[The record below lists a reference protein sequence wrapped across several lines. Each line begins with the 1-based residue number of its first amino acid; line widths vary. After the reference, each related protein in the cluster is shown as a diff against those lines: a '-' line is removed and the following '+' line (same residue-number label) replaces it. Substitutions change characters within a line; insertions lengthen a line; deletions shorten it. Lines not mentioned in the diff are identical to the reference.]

1 MQVFGFEIRRTPKRR
16 PSRRRTPAEI
26 IAREEAKRSVWVE
39 EKLYKLAKEDPA
51 VKLQILSAHLGRE
64 LRPTTLEDKLKAQ
77 LSERLLDIAIEKL
90 ETDPDF
96 ARKYINAIIAQ
107 TLGITPEE
115 LATYSTDETANKG
128 ATEKKSKLKEMIE
141 KVEDLQRLREAA
153 EPSNTRGG
161 GAGRAFAEVMNSNA
175 MVELVKVLPSILTTQ
190 APSPPE
196 KIYAVTLND
205 EVVLMPESEYG
216 QMARDGKAPPLMSI
230 SRTDL
235 VNTAPSEHGDSGV
248 PIPTELAG
256 QEGVTDQPNP
266 NAGGMVVR
274 AVDDVV
280 RAKKQPSD
288 ITWQLLIG
296 LDQNIDLATH
306 SEPDEFVEA
315 LSIGAGPECSDLLRL
330 LAEMDSEIILEEL
343 PSLQENNKYKV
354 VVRHFVTTEGR
365 LWLKRTIE
373 EAKKLL

>member
-1 MQVFGFEIRRTPKRR
+1 
-16 PSRRRTPAEI
+16 
-26 IAREEAKRSVWVE
+26 
-39 EKLYKLAKEDPA
+39 
-51 VKLQILSAHLGRE
+51 
-64 LRPTTLEDKLKAQ
+64 
-77 LSERLLDIAIEKL
+77 
-90 ETDPDF
+90 
-96 ARKYINAIIAQ
+96 
-107 TLGITPEE
+107 
-115 LATYSTDETANKG
+115 
-128 ATEKKSKLKEMIE
+128 MIE

-196 KIYAVTLND
+196 KLYAVTLND